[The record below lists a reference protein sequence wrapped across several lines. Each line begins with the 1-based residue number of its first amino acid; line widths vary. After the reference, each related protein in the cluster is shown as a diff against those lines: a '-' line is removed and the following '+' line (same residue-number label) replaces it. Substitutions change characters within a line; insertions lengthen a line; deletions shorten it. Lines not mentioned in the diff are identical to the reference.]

1 MARHHRSPPP
11 PVGNPDDPQG
21 MAVLLAKFLEWMRVK
36 NFSEETVVGR
46 HYMLSRFILW
56 AEERGIVR
64 PCEVTKPILERFQR
78 YLYHYRKKNGDPI
91 SFRTQHGFLTP
102 LRAWFKWLTRNN
114 HILYNPASEIEL
126 PKLEARLPKHVLT
139 SSEAEQIINIP
150 DVNTPLGVRDRAIL
164 ETLYSTG
171 VRRME
176 VVNLRLYDL
185 DHDRGTLIVRQGKGR
200 KDRMV
205 PIGERALAWIDRYL
219 REVRPTLLSG
229 DSAGEIIF
237 LTKLGEPFS
246 PDQMTTLVREYVD
259 AADIGKKGSCHLWR
273 HTAATLLHDAGA
285 DIRFIQAFLGHAKLT
300 TTEIYTQVSIRQLKA
315 IHAACHPSSKL
326 KRPGEPDA
334 EGKKGTGQDRHDDQD
349 GHDDQGGAP
358 RPGRSP

>member
-46 HYMLSRFILW
+46 HYMLTPFILW
-56 AEERGIVR
+56 AEERGVVR

-150 DVNTPLGVRDRAIL
+150 DVNTPLGLRDRAIL

-326 KRPGEPDA
+326 KRQGEPDA
-334 EGKKGTGQDRHDDQD
+334 EGKKATGQDRNGTKDR
-349 GHDDQGGAP
+349 HDDQGGAP
-358 RPGRSP
+358 RPDRSP

>member
-1 MARHHRSPPP
+1 
-11 PVGNPDDPQG
+11 
-21 MAVLLAKFLEWMRVK
+21 
-36 NFSEETVVGR
+36 
-46 HYMLSRFILW
+46 
-56 AEERGIVR
+56 
-64 PCEVTKPILERFQR
+64 
-78 YLYHYRKKNGDPI
+78 
-91 SFRTQHGFLTP
+91 
-102 LRAWFKWLTRNN
+102 
-114 HILYNPASEIEL
+114 
-126 PKLEARLPKHVLT
+126 
-139 SSEAEQIINIP
+139 
-150 DVNTPLGVRDRAIL
+150 VNTPLGVRDRAIL

-334 EGKKGTGQDRHDDQD
+334 EGKKATGQDRHDDQD

>member
-1 MARHHRSPPP
+1 MPPP

-21 MAVLLAKFLEWMRVK
+21 MAVLLDKFLEWMRVK
-36 NFSEETVVGR
+36 NFSEETVLGR
-46 HYMLSRFILW
+46 HYMLTRFILW

-64 PCEVTKPILERFQR
+64 PNEVTKPILERYQR
-78 YLYHYRKKNGDPI
+78 YLYHYRKRNGDPL
-91 SFRTQHGFLTP
+91 STRTQHGFLTP
-102 LRAWFKWLTRNN
+102 LRAWFKWLTRQNY
-114 HILYNPASEIEL
+114 ILYNPASEIDL
-126 PKLEARLPKHVLT
+126 PKLEHRLPKHVLT
-139 SSEAEQIINIP
+139 ASEAEQIIALP
-150 DVNTPLGVRDRAIL
+150 DVTTALGVRDRAIL

-185 DHDRGTLIVRQGKGR
+185 DFDRGTLIVRQGKGR

-205 PIGERALAWIDRYL
+205 PIGERALAWIEKYL
-219 REVRPTLLSG
+219 REVRPGLLTG
-229 DSAGEIIF
+229 DSAGEILF
-237 LTKLGEPFS
+237 LTHLGEPFW

-326 KRPGEPDA
+326 KRPSE
-334 EGKKGTGQDRHDDQD
+334 
-349 GHDDQGGAP
+349 
-358 RPGRSP
+358 RPGDVDAGQGQRNGDGPNKPPSP